1 MQHGGATDSQQW
13 LSVMAVEW
21 KCLIWGIKQTSRFS
35 RRVVYYYTP
44 LLIAETVI
52 PHSGGLS
59 DNRAC
64 SGQRKQYADLIIKA
78 VRGLTD
84 NIIVT
89 EERKQYAD
97 LIIRAVRGIDGQ
109 YHRNSTT

>member
-1 MQHGGATDSQQW
+1 M
-13 LSVMAVEW
+13 
-21 KCLIWGIKQTSRFS
+21 
-35 RRVVYYYTP
+35 YYYTP

-52 PHSGGLS
+52 PHCGGLGA
-59 DNRAC
+59 NRAC
-64 SGQRKQYADLIIKA
+64 SETRKQYADLIIKA

>member
-1 MQHGGATDSQQW
+1 M
-13 LSVMAVEW
+13 
-21 KCLIWGIKQTSRFS
+21 
-35 RRVVYYYTP
+35 YYYTP

-52 PHSGGLS
+52 PHSGGLGA
-59 DNRAC
+59 NRAC
-64 SGQRKQYADLIIKA
+64 SGQRKQYADLIFRA

-97 LIIRAVRGIDGQ
+97 LIIRAVRGLTDNIIVTALRKHNARLARRPWSYARELCQQ
-109 YHRNSTT
+109 YVIIVVD